1 MRPTR
6 GSPMLS
12 KSIRAVTLATAFAAC
27 ILSDLSTA
35 NAGPF
40 DGSWSVVVYTRR
52 GACDPSFR
60 TSVYISNGIVS
71 GGGGASV
78 SGRVSNSGAV
88 SVCVSGGPGRACGG
102 GRLRG
107 NSGGGSWSGSGSQ
120 GSCSGSWSAARGG

>member
-1 MRPTR
+1 
-6 GSPMLS
+6 MLS

-27 ILSDLSTA
+27 TTSFVSTA
-35 NAGPF
+35 QAGPF
-40 DGSWSVVVYTRR
+40 DGSWSVLIVTRS

-71 GGGGASV
+71 GGGGANV
-78 SGRVSNSGAV
+78 SGRVSNSGSV

-120 GSCSGSWSAARGG
+120 GRCSGAWSASRGG

>member
-1 MRPTR
+1 
-6 GSPMLS
+6 MLS
-12 KSIRAVTLATAFAAC
+12 KSIRAATLAAAFAAC
-27 ILSDLSTA
+27 TSSFISTA
-35 NAGPF
+35 YAAPF
-40 DGSWSVVVYTRR
+40 DGSWSVVVVTRR

-78 SGRVSNSGAV
+78 SGRVSNNGAV
-88 SVCVSGGPGRACGG
+88 SVVVSGGPGRAHGT

-120 GSCSGSWSAARGG
+120 GSCSGAWSASRGG

>member
-1 MRPTR
+1 
-6 GSPMLS
+6 MLS
-12 KSIRAVTLATAFAAC
+12 KFIRAVILATAFAAC
-27 ILSDLSTA
+27 TLSDLSTA
-35 NAGPF
+35 SAGPF

-78 SGRVSNSGAV
+78 SGRVSNSGSV